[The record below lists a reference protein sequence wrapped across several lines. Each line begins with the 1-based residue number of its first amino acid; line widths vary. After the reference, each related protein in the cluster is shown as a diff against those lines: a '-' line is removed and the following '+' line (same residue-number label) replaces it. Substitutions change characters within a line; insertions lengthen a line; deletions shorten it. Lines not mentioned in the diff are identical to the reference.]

1 MLWYWRCLENRNV
14 VLNDIN
20 YYNSIGESFGIEYTK
35 LLNDYKYFDVTKGD
49 FLVRGRCV
57 SELNDAEKDTLELI
71 AEKRFYAFE
80 WLCSEEDWDQIDLVC

>member
-35 LLNDYKYFDVTKGD
+35 LLNDYKYFDVTKCD
-49 FLVRGRCV
+49 FLFRGRCV